1 MKERDYRKVKGCAQM
16 VLNGRSSLEGY
27 LLEVFYENGGLSSK
41 DSSNVNEILRKLFV
55 KINSKRQPVSYK
67 NYVNGN
73 GNVNGGDDSN
83 SNSYIGNVNN
93 NNRTN
98 SNANNSDNNNNNKN
112 NINKVYNKSR
122 EL

>member
-55 KINSKRQPVSYK
+55 KINSKKMPVSYK
-67 NYVNGN
+67 NY
-73 GNVNGGDDSN
+73 VNGGDDSN
-83 SNSYIGNVNN
+83 SNSNIGNVNN

-98 SNANNSDNNNNNKN
+98 SNANNSDNNNNIKS
-112 NINKVYNKSR
+112 NINKVNNKSR